1 MNKTLIFIFLFFFGA
16 TSEMLSNTVTL
27 ASFAG
32 TVVFF
37 LTIFFAMMKR

>member
-1 MNKTLIFIFLFFFGA
+1 MNKTLIFIFFGA

-27 ASFAG
+27 ASFTG

-37 LTIFFAMMKR
+37 